1 MPNVNGKKFPYTA
14 KGKKDAAE
22 EFDKIVRRSGRLE
35 DFPAKKRMTKITE
48 AELAKG
54 KKPDAIN
61 KHPENRP
68 GSADK
73 ARKFFARREAL
84 KKMSKGKMK

>member
-22 EFDKIVRRSGRLE
+22 
-35 DFPAKKRMTKITE
+35 A
-48 AELAKG
+48 LAKNPSRTAEG
-54 KKPDAIN
+54 KSKSDLRANYPENRPGKAKSDLRAN
-61 KHPENRP
+61 YPENRP

-84 KKMSKGKMK
+84 KKISKGKMK

>member
-1 MPNVNGKKFPYTA
+1 MPMVGGKKFPYTA

-22 EFDKIVRRSGRLE
+22 
-35 DFPAKKRMTKITE
+35 A
-48 AELAKG
+48 LAKNPSRTAEG
-54 KKPDAIN
+54 KAKSDLRAN
-61 KHPENRP
+61 YPENRP

-84 KKMSKGKMK
+84 KKLNKGKMK